1 MPRLPAVSGRILIV
15 DDDER
20 QRNALAAMLSDCD
33 FDTQVA
39 ADGQEALER
48 LTAFNADVIVAD
60 LVMPRMDGFE
70 LLRHLKERGDLTPA
84 IVLTGFGS
92 MEKALSAVHDLKAFW
107 FLEKPVEP
115 RAFKTLLERAI
126 HYKRSLQKTDELKR
140 DLSLRGVLGDLVGTS
155 PAMQQIFSLIRQ
167 VAPTSA
173 PVLICGESGTG
184 KELVAREIHKCSPR
198 ADGPFVAINAAAL
211 PETLIESEL
220 FGHEK
225 GAFTGAMER
234 SAGCFEQA
242 DGGTLLLDEIGEM
255 PPSTQPKLLRVLE
268 DLRVRRLGGKKEIP
282 VDARVLAA
290 TSQDLGTH
298 LREELYYRLSVFQ
311 IVVPPLREHK
321 EDIPPIADV
330 MLQNLNKKHGTRVTG
345 VDAEVLDLFHRYD
358 WPGNVREL
366 RNVLERATI
375 MAGEGLIRL
384 TDLPSPA
391 FGVSPGPYSRPSP
404 GDEGP
409 TMLQP
414 GQPLMKL
421 EEAYIKLTLDHVRR
435 QSQTRRR
442 DVGDQPADA
451 AEPDRRTARRGE
463 GDNSRLMSSLPR
475 RGWRLLKALPRVF
488 RQASSEWIND
498 NAPRLGASV
507 AFYTL
512 LSLAPVIVLAVAVAA
527 VVYGQEAAQGR
538 FASEIQGV
546 AGPEVARTIQEL
558 IRGAYQP
565 RTGVIATLLG
575 LATLVFGASS
585 VFVELHDAMN
595 TIWHV
600 SLPPDRTNA
609 ATRHSSD
616 QGSLLFVRDGAGH
629 RFPAAG
635 FSGVERLD
643 RGNEDRCA
651 AGCHV
656 HDFISGNSGA
666 VCGPLQNRSGR

>member
-15 DDDER
+15 DDDDR
-20 QRNALAAMLSDCD
+20 QRAALSAMLSDCD
-33 FDTQVA
+33 FETQVA
-39 ADGQEALER
+39 SDGQEALER

-70 LLRHLKERGDLTPA
+70 LLRLLKERGDLTPA

-92 MEKALSAVHDLKAFW
+92 VEKALAAVHDLKAFW
-107 FLEKPVEP
+107 YLEKPVEP

-126 HYKRSLQKTDELKR
+126 DYKRSLQRTDELKR

-155 PAMQQIFSLIRQ
+155 PAMQQIFALIRQ
-167 VAPTSA
+167 VGPTSA

-242 DGGTLLLDEIGEM
+242 HRGTLLLDEIGEM
-255 PPSTQPKLLRVLE
+255 PTSTQPKLLRVLE
-268 DLRVRRLGGKKEIP
+268 DLRVRRLGGKHEIP
-282 VDARVLAA
+282 VDVRVLAA

-311 IVVPPLREHK
+311 ILIPPLREHK

-345 VDAEVLDLFHRYD
+345 VDAEVLAVLQRYD

-384 TDLPSPA
+384 VNLPSPTL
-391 FGVSPGPYSRPSP
+391 GVSTGPYTRSSP
-404 GDEGP
+404 DYEGP
-409 TMLQP
+409 IMLPP

-421 EEAYIKLTLDHVRR
+421 EAAYIKLTLEHVAGNRKR
-435 QSQTRRR
+435 
-442 DVGDQPADA
+442 A
-451 AEPDRRTARRGE
+451 AEMLGISLRT
-463 GDNSRLMSSLPR
+463 
-475 RGWRLLKALPRVF
+475 
-488 RQASSEWIND
+488 
-498 NAPRLGASV
+498 
-507 AFYTL
+507 
-512 LSLAPVIVLAVAVAA
+512 
-527 VVYGQEAAQGR
+527 
-538 FASEIQGV
+538 
-546 AGPEVARTIQEL
+546 
-558 IRGAYQP
+558 
-565 RTGVIATLLG
+565 
-575 LATLVFGASS
+575 
-585 VFVELHDAMN
+585 
-595 TIWHV
+595 
-600 SLPPDRTNA
+600 
-609 ATRHSSD
+609 
-616 QGSLLFVRDGAGH
+616 
-629 RFPAAG
+629 
-635 FSGVERLD
+635 
-643 RGNEDRCA
+643 
-651 AGCHV
+651 
-656 HDFISGNSGA
+656 
-666 VCGPLQNRSGR
+666 LQNRIAALREEAKATTPGS